1 MTLQTL
7 LNQAVS
13 LHRDGRLAEAEGLY
27 RQVLAQAPPNFQ
39 LQHRLALLQFQQQ
52 RFAEASASATAALA
66 LNPQAVETLTLKGA
80 ALAATGR
87 QDEAVPLF
95 DAALARG
102 LSP

>member
-39 LQHRLALLQFQQQ
+39 LQYRLALLDWD
-52 RFAEASASATAALA
+52 FARYDTDEASIRAFY
-66 LNPQAVETLTLKGA
+66 G
-80 ALAATGR
+80 G
-87 QDEAVPLF
+87 
-95 DAALARG
+95 
-102 LSP
+102 

>member
-39 LQHRLALLQFQQQ
+39 LQYRLALLQFQQQ
-52 RFAEASASATAALA
+52 RPAEALISVTAALA
-66 LNPQAVETLTLKGA
+66 IK
-80 ALAATGR
+80 R
-87 QDEAVPLF
+87 
-95 DAALARG
+95 
-102 LSP
+102 